1 MKDKLQV
8 LSESMMIPIILLGLA
23 GIFIELGL
31 AFANMEN
38 VSDLRLVD

>member
-8 LSESMMIPIILLGLA
+8 LSESMMIPIILLVIA
-23 GIFIELGL
+23 GVFIELRL
-31 AFANMEN
+31 AFVNMEN